1 MTNLNFEVIEI
12 DGEKSIRIHHIDQDL
27 IKNILKDEY
36 GHEYFTVPNYFNGP
50 GKTVFMCRPYDAYK
64 TVMAGDGDMAVIN
77 GPHLVTVRY
86 YLDRDIGS
94 DIRNKFLKYCGFKE
108 ENFFYYIRI
117 SSNFCDMFIA
127 EDLSLGSNLLSN
139 YSPYKKFKSDDE
151 ARALINKII
160 AVGESFAN
168 MDDKTFEKEYNEKDP
183 IHKIALMLIN
193 TEKTPYKF
201 DKSRLHISQSYD
213 V

>member
-12 DGEKSIRIHHIDQDL
+12 GGEKGIRIHHINQDL
-27 IKNILKDEY
+27 IRNILKDEY

-50 GKTVFMCRPYDAYK
+50 DKTVFICRPYDAYK
-64 TVMAGDGDMAVIN
+64 TVMAGDGDIAIIN
-77 GPHLVTVRY
+77 GPHSVSVRY

-94 DIRNKFLKYCGFKE
+94 DIRNKFLECCDFKE

-117 SSNFCDMFIA
+117 SSTFCNMFIA

-139 YSPYKKFKSDDE
+139 YIPYKKFKSDDE
-151 ARALINKII
+151 ARALINKIVT
-160 AVGESFAN
+160 VGESFVN

-193 TEKTPYKF
+193 TEETPYKF
-201 DKSRLHISQSYD
+201 DKSRLHISQSYAM
-213 V
+213 